1 MYGCV
6 GIEMRGDIWNGT
18 VIDHY
23 ELKRTAT
30 TACIVLAG
38 YFGSLRGEEIN
49 RVDLGA
55 MLKYW
60 EEATE
65 NENHPHVALMLSG
78 TFKAVTGIKYF
89 CQPLAL
95 QTDSGQDI
103 GFWFSRF
110 LEIWKEEGSFLGPLF
125 VGNKG
130 KRMSGAEMDLL
141 FHSLL
146 LEVQRRFARVLPESV
161 DVKKEFSTYRSF
173 RRGSTSE
180 AQNAGMPQQVIEA
193 NNRWRK
199 LSRAKGMKPSM
210 SMMEHYSDAKVCVP
224 TLIRFSALLPG

>member
-1 MYGCV
+1 
-6 GIEMRGDIWNGT
+6 
-18 VIDHY
+18 
-23 ELKRTAT
+23 
-30 TACIVLAG
+30 
-38 YFGSLRGEEIN
+38 
-49 RVDLGA
+49 

-65 NENHPHVALMLSG
+65 NENHPHVPLMLSS

-95 QTDSGQDI
+95 ETDAGRKI
-103 GFWFSRF
+103 GVWFSRF
-110 LEIWKEEGSFLGPLF
+110 LGIWKEEGSSSGPLF
-125 VGNKG
+125 VGHKD

-141 FHSLL
+141 FHTLL
-146 LEVQRRFARVLPESV
+146 LEVKRRFARVLPESV
-161 DVKKEFSTYRSF
+161 DGKNEFSTYRSF

-180 AQNAGMPQQVIEA
+180 AQNTGMPQQVIEA

-199 LSRAKGMKPSM
+199 RSRAKGMKPSM

-224 TLIRFSALLPG
+224 SLIKFSALLPG

>member
-1 MYGCV
+1 MDALESKWEEAY
-6 GIEMRGDIWNGT
+6 GT
-18 VIDHY
+18 VIDQY

-38 YFGSLRGEEIN
+38 YFASLRGEEIN

-60 EEATE
+60 AEATE

-78 TFKAVTGIKYF
+78 TFKGVTGVKYF

-95 QTDSGQDI
+95 QTDSGRDI
-103 GFWFSRF
+103 GLWFSRL
-110 LEIWKEEGSFLGPLF
+110 LEIRKGEGSSSGPLF
-125 VGNKG
+125 VGHNG
-130 KRMSGAEMDLL
+130 RRMSGGEMDLL
-141 FHSLL
+141 FHALL
-146 LEVQRRFARVLPESV
+146 LEVQRRFAKVLPESV
-161 DVKKEFSTYRSF
+161 DVKNEFSTYRSF
-173 RRGSTSE
+173 RRGSTSV
-180 AQNAGMPQQVIEA
+180 AQNAGMHQSVIEA

-199 LSRAKGMKPSM
+199 RSRARGMKPSM

-224 TLIRFSALLPG
+224 SLIKFLALLPG